1 MISLRLND
9 LGLSAARG
17 PVSIQGS
24 TIRMSRPEDEK
35 DALTIRLTDWLG
47 ASTAT
52 ATDVDTHG
60 LTVTNSG
67 VTANIWT
74 LAVEGVGYAN
84 LKVTASDGR
93 VWWGR
98 VENVDPLRS
107 PYADR
112 YRYR

>member
-1 MISLRLND
+1 MISVRLND

-35 DALTIRLTDWLG
+35 DILTIRLSDWLG

-52 ATDVDTHG
+52 TSVETHG
-60 LTVTNSG
+60 LEVTDSG
-67 VTANIWT
+67 VTAGVWT

-93 VWWGR
+93 IWWGR
-98 VENVDPLRS
+98 VENVDPLRA